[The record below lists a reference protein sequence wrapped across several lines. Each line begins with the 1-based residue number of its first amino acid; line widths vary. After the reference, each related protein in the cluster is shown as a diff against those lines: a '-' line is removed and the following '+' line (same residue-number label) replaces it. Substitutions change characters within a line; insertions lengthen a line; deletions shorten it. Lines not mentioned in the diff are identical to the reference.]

1 MCGIAGIIEAEK
13 PVSFQLVQRMCD
25 ALAHRGPDDAGTWLS
40 PDRRVGLGHRRLA
53 IIDLSPL
60 GHQPMCSDDGQ
71 ITIVFNGEIYNFQ
84 EVRAELQ
91 ARGNNFRSASDT
103 EVVIAAYRTWGPA
116 CLDRLVGM
124 FALAIWDGAKRRL
137 FATRDRAGEKP
148 LFYLHENG
156 RFAFASELKAILV
169 DPSIPRRV
177 NREALDD
184 YLAYGYVSGSLCI
197 LDGFA
202 KLPPGHWLIYEP
214 DLDRLQISRYWD
226 LPVRATN
233 TARSDL
239 QELTSELEVLLMQS
253 VRCQLIAD
261 VPIGVML
268 SGGLDSSLV
277 AAAAVRSSERPIRTF
292 NVAFPD
298 YPSFDESHHARR
310 VADYLGSNHTE
321 LVGEPGSGEFLP
333 SLIRQYDEPIAD
345 NSVLPTYLVSR
356 AIRKECAVALGGD
369 GGDEL
374 FGGYTHHPWLLKIA
388 QLRKFGLHRL
398 GLEALAAK
406 SIPLGIEGRNAILGL
421 LSWNE
426 PQTALT
432 RLLDPITRSQLTG
445 WPMSVA
451 PELRRAGL
459 EAACG
464 GIDAICAT
472 EFRSYLPDDIL
483 VKVDRASM
491 LTSLEVRA
499 PLLDHRI
506 VEFAFGRLPGRFK
519 VEDGRRKIILRA
531 LAQRWLP
538 PDFDSHRKQ
547 GFSIPL
553 HEWFQGPWRP
563 VVDDLVATGSPLFDK
578 RFLAR
583 LLSRL
588 RSTERGSRRLFQL
601 MMVEMWR
608 REYRASVPQ

>member
-1 MCGIAGIIEAEK
+1 
-13 PVSFQLVQRMCD
+13 
-25 ALAHRGPDDAGTWLS
+25 
-40 PDRRVGLGHRRLA
+40 
-53 IIDLSPL
+53 
-60 GHQPMCSDDGQ
+60 
-71 ITIVFNGEIYNFQ
+71 
-84 EVRAELQ
+84 
-91 ARGNNFRSASDT
+91 
-103 EVVIAAYRTWGPA
+103 
-116 CLDRLVGM
+116 
-124 FALAIWDGAKRRL
+124 
-137 FATRDRAGEKP
+137 
-148 LFYLHENG
+148 
-156 RFAFASELKAILV
+156 
-169 DPSIPRRV
+169 
-177 NREALDD
+177 
-184 YLAYGYVSGSLCI
+184 LAYGYVSGSLCI

-202 KLPPGHWLIYEP
+202 KLPPGHWLTYEP
-214 DLDRLQISRYWD
+214 DVDRLQISRYWD
-226 LPVRATN
+226 LPTRAAD
-233 TARSDL
+233 TAPGDL

-253 VRCQLIAD
+253 ARGQLIAD

-277 AAAAVRSSERPIRTF
+277 AAAAVRSSEQPIRTF

-321 LVGEPGSGEFLP
+321 LVGEPGSGELLP

-345 NSVLPTYLVSR
+345 NSMLPTYLVSR
-356 AIRKECAVALGGD
+356 AIRKQCAVALGGD

-374 FGGYTHHPWLLKIA
+374 FGGYSHHPWLLKIA

-398 GLEALAAK
+398 GLEPLAAK
-406 SIPLGIEGRNAILGL
+406 SIPLGIKGRNAIMGL

-432 RLLDPITRSQLTG
+432 RLLDPITRSRLTG
-445 WPMSVA
+445 RPMSIT

-459 EAACG
+459 ETVCS

-472 EFRSYLPDDIL
+472 DFRSYLPDDIL

-563 VVDDLVATGSPLFDK
+563 FVDDLIATGSPLFDK
-578 RFLAR
+578 RILAR

-588 RSTERGSRRLFQL
+588 RSTERGSHRLFQL

-608 REYRASVPQ
+608 REYRVSVS

>member
-13 PVSFQLVQRMCD
+13 PVGLQLVQRMSN

-71 ITIVFNGEIYNFQ
+71 ITIVFNGEIYNFK

-91 ARGNNFRSASDT
+91 ARGNCFRSAGDT

-137 FATRDRAGEKP
+137 FAARDRTGEKP
-148 LFYLHENG
+148 LFYLCKNG
-156 RFAFASELKAILV
+156 RFTFASELKAIIV
-169 DPSIPRRV
+169 DPNIPRSV
-177 NREALDD
+177 NRESLDD

-202 KLPPGHWLIYEP
+202 KLPPGHWLTYEP

-226 LPVRATN
+226 LPTRAAD

-261 VPIGVML
+261 VPIGLML

-277 AAAAVRSSERPIRTF
+277 AAAAVRSSRHTISTF
-292 NVAFPD
+292 NVSFPGH
-298 YPSFDESHHARR
+298 PSFDESHHARR
-310 VADYLGSNHTE
+310 VADYLGSSHTE

-345 NSVLPTYLVSR
+345 SSMLPTYLVSR
-356 AIRKECAVALGGD
+356 AIRKKCAVALGGD

-374 FGGYTHHPWLLKIA
+374 FGGYSHHPWLQKIA
-388 QLRKFGLHRL
+388 LLRKFGLHRL
-398 GLEALAAK
+398 GLEVLAAK
-406 SIPLGIEGRNAILGL
+406 SIPLGTKGRNAIMGL

-432 RLLDPITRSQLTG
+432 RLLDPITRSRLTG
-445 WPMSVA
+445 WPMSVT

-459 EAACG
+459 ETVCC

-472 EFRSYLPDDIL
+472 DFRSYLPDDIL

-519 VEDGRRKIILRA
+519 VEDGRKKIILRA

-547 GFSIPL
+547 GFSVPL

-563 VVDDLVATGSPLFDK
+563 LVADLIATGSPLFDK

-588 RSTERGSRRLFQL
+588 RSTERGSLRLFQL

-608 REYRASVPQ
+608 REYRVSAP